1 MYTCTYISLQGD
13 ARRIFRSCGPT
24 KPQTYTRSASW
35 NFQQPS
41 RLRLPR
47 RSPRKRPKIVMKAVL
62 LRTRSWEA
70 SGTPK
75 VSKND
80 PKMVEFDPN
89 FFGFFPQNSLGT
101 SLVFAWLLQ
110 GSCLAIAC
118 YLLGNCFENA
128 PYFVGILLGNFLAF
142 SW

>member
-1 MYTCTYISLQGD
+1 
-13 ARRIFRSCGPT
+13 
-24 KPQTYTRSASW
+24 
-35 NFQQPS
+35 
-41 RLRLPR
+41 
-47 RSPRKRPKIVMKAVL
+47 MKAVL

-110 GSCLAIAC
+110 GSFLALAC
-118 YLLGNCFENA
+118 YFLGWCLLGSFLIFTW
-128 PYFVGILLGNFLAF
+128 YLHGICLVVD
-142 SW
+142 W

>member
-1 MYTCTYISLQGD
+1 
-13 ARRIFRSCGPT
+13 
-24 KPQTYTRSASW
+24 
-35 NFQQPS
+35 
-41 RLRLPR
+41 
-47 RSPRKRPKIVMKAVL
+47 MKAVL
-62 LRTRSWEA
+62 FRTRSWEA

-80 PKMVEFDPN
+80 PKMVKFDPN

-128 PYFVGILLGNFLAF
+128 PYFVGILLGSFLAF